1 MALNSTLDLPGL
13 LRSIRQRT
21 VAACLVVLGIGL
33 FGVAPVGAA
42 TIEDREFRTSDGVRL
57 HYLEAGEGEPTL
69 LVIPGWLMPA
79 QLFEAQ
85 LNTLSAHRRVVV
97 LDPRSQGQSEL
108 YAGPHTPLRRAL
120 DIREFV
126 DHVGAEH
133 FVLAGWS
140 LGVMEGLDYVE
151 RFRPPG
157 LRGLVLIDNSIGEAS
172 PPKPRPA
179 PVHTGK
185 VVPRVERMKAFVQ
198 GLFERAP
205 PPALLSAAESS
216 ALRVPEP
223 VAAELLAKPYPRE
236 YYKNAIYHANV
247 PVLYAIRPKFA
258 EQGAALQAHLST
270 ARVALYPDAGHA
282 LFVDEAEH
290 FNRDVEGFLG
300 TLN

>member
-1 MALNSTLDLPGL
+1 VALNSTFDLLGL
-13 LRSIRQRT
+13 LRSCRQRT
-21 VAACLVVLGIGL
+21 VAACLVVIGL
-33 FGVAPVGAA
+33 GVLGGALARAA

-57 HYLEAGEGEPTL
+57 HYLEAGTGDPTL
-69 LVIPGWLMPA
+69 VVIPGWLMPA
-79 QLFEAQ
+79 QLFESQ
-85 LNTLSAHRRVVV
+85 LSALSAHRRVVV

-108 YAGPHTPLRRAL
+108 FDGPHTPLRRAL

-126 DHVGAEH
+126 EHVGTEQ

-151 RFRPPG
+151 RFRPQG

-172 PPKPRPA
+172 PPKRAVAPPEAKPRP
-179 PVHTGK
+179 
-185 VVPRVERMKAFVQ
+185 RSERMKAFVQ
-198 GLFERAP
+198 GLFERSP
-205 PPALLSAAESS
+205 PPALLSATETSV
-216 ALRVPEP
+216 LRVPEI

-236 YYKNAIYHANV
+236 YYKNAIYRANV

-270 ARVALYPDAGHA
+270 ARVAVYPDAGHA
-282 LFVDEAEH
+282 LFVDDAER

-300 TLN
+300 ALN

>member
-1 MALNSTLDLPGL
+1 M
-13 LRSIRQRT
+13 
-21 VAACLVVLGIGL
+21 VLIG
-33 FGVAPVGAA
+33 GTPVHAT

-57 HYLEAGEGEPTL
+57 HYLEAGQGEPTL
-69 LVIPGWLMPA
+69 VVIPGWLMPA

-85 LNTLSAHRRVVV
+85 LSALSAHRRVVV
-97 LDPRSQGQSEL
+97 LDPRSQGQSDL
-108 YAGPHTPLRRAL
+108 YVGSHTPLRRAL

-126 DHVGAEH
+126 DHVGTEN

-172 PPKPRPA
+172 PPKPQPA
-179 PVHTGK
+179 SGHTGK
-185 VVPRVERMKAFVQ
+185 TLPRVERMKAFVQ
-198 GLFERAP
+198 GLFERPP
-205 PPALLSAAESS
+205 PPALLLATESS
-216 ALRVPEP
+216 VLRVPEP

-236 YYKNAIYHANV
+236 YYKNAIYRANV

-270 ARVALYPDAGHA
+270 ARVALYPNAGHA
-282 LFVDEAEH
+282 LFVDEADR
-290 FNRDVEGFLG
+290 FNRDVEGFIG
-300 TLN
+300 ALN